1 MSEEGPRPAR
11 LASRRVPEDVAAR
24 GKIDAEVARMVE
36 RLARGD
42 SAAWAEFIERYR
54 RLIYGAIHRA
64 NERFGA
70 GWDETA
76 LEEIFEEALWKLL
89 RRRAKALASWKG
101 DCKLE
106 TWIYRIVRN
115 VCIDR
120 LRAAGRRG
128 RATEFEDNRPDPE
141 SPSLAASADLRIS
154 LEQAIERALS
164 PKEAIAVRLI
174 YLEGLTY
181 REVADRFGMS
191 VGAMSGFVFRA
202 LGKLK
207 QDGGLPAP
215 ANGG

>member
-1 MSEEGPRPAR
+1 M
-11 LASRRVPEDVAAR
+11 
-24 GKIDAEVARMVE
+24 IE

-42 SAAWAEFIERYR
+42 SAAWTEFIERYR

-70 GWDETA
+70 GWDESA
-76 LEEIFEEALWKLL
+76 LEEVFEEVLWKLL
-89 RRRAKALASWKG
+89 RRRGKALASWKG

-120 LRAAGRRG
+120 LRTAGRRG
-128 RATEFEDNRPDPE
+128 ETAELPDGHAESAAPSGAGAT
-141 SPSLAASADLRIS
+141 DLRIS

-164 PKEAIAVRLI
+164 PREAMAVRLI
-174 YLEGLTY
+174 YFEGLTY
-181 REVADRFGMS
+181 REVAERFGMS

-202 LGKLK
+202 LGKLRR
-207 QDGGLPAP
+207 DGGLPAP

>member
-1 MSEEGPRPAR
+1 
-11 LASRRVPEDVAAR
+11 VAAR
-24 GKIDAEVARMVE
+24 GKVDAEVARMIE
-36 RLARGD
+36 RLARGES
-42 SAAWAEFIERYR
+42 SAWSEFIERYR

-76 LEEIFEEALWKLL
+76 MEEVFEEVLWKLL
-89 RRRAKALASWKG
+89 RRRGKALASWKG

-128 RATEFEDNRPDPE
+128 ETGELPDGGAESRA
-141 SPSLAASADLRIS
+141 PSVAAADLRIS
-154 LEQAIERALS
+154 LEQAIDRALS
-164 PKEAIAVRLI
+164 PREAVAVRLI
-174 YLEGLTY
+174 YFEGLTY
-181 REVADRFGMS
+181 REVAARFGMS

-202 LGKLK
+202 LKKLRR
-207 QDGGLPAP
+207 DGGLPAP
-215 ANGG
+215 ADGR

>member
-1 MSEEGPRPAR
+1 LTE
-11 LASRRVPEDVAAR
+11 VPQDVAVR
-24 GKIDAEVARMVE
+24 GKVDAEVARMIE

-42 SAAWAEFIERYR
+42 PDAWTEFIERYR
-54 RLIYGAIHRA
+54 RLIFGAIHRV

-76 LEEIFEEALWKLL
+76 MEEVFEEVLWKLL
-89 RRRAKALASWKG
+89 RRQGRALASWKG

-115 VCIDR
+115 ACIDR
-120 LRAAGRRG
+120 LRSAARRG
-128 RATEFEDNRPDPE
+128 ESAGPPE
-141 SPSLAASADLRIS
+141 GGAEAGAASGAAAADLRIS

-164 PKEAIAVRLI
+164 PREAVAIRLI
-174 YLEGLTY
+174 YFEGLTY
-181 REVADRFGMS
+181 REVAERFGVS

-202 LGKLK
+202 LKKLK
-207 QDGGLPAP
+207 RDGGLPAP

>member
-1 MSEEGPRPAR
+1 M
-11 LASRRVPEDVAAR
+11 
-24 GKIDAEVARMVE
+24 IE

-42 SAAWAEFIERYR
+42 SAAWTEFVERYR

-76 LEEIFEEALWKLL
+76 MEEVFEEVLWKLL
-89 RRRAKALASWKG
+89 RRRGKALKSWKG

-115 VCIDR
+115 ACIDR
-120 LRAAGRRG
+120 LRTAGRRG
-128 RATEFEDNRPDPE
+128 ESAELPDGRAEPGE
-141 SPSLAASADLRIS
+141 SSGVTAADLRLS

-174 YLEGLTY
+174 YFEGLTY
-181 REVADRFGMS
+181 REVAGRFGMS

-202 LGKLK
+202 LKKLRR
-207 QDGGLPAP
+207 DGGLPAP